1 MLSKDHRAN
10 REASRRHHRVP
21 RSGMVNKPE
30 RIGGIDGVHDM
41 KVRDTPAPQSDAF
54 VAEDVPPARDPT
66 SLTPSAA
73 SPHLCCTGLTNDGY
87 AEQTRDS
94 GHPVV

>member
-1 MLSKDHRAN
+1 MLSKDHRAD
-10 REASRRHHRVP
+10 REASCRHHRVP

-30 RIGGIDGVHDM
+30 RIEGIDGAHDM

-54 VAEDVPPARDPT
+54 VAEDIQPARDLT
-66 SLTPSAA
+66 SLAPR
-73 SPHLCCTGLTNDGY
+73 PRRHLCCTGLTDDGY

>member
-54 VAEDVPPARDPT
+54 VAEDVWPARDPT
-66 SLTPSAA
+66 SLA
-73 SPHLCCTGLTNDGY
+73 SRPRRHLRCTGLTNDGY

-94 GHPVV
+94 RHPVV